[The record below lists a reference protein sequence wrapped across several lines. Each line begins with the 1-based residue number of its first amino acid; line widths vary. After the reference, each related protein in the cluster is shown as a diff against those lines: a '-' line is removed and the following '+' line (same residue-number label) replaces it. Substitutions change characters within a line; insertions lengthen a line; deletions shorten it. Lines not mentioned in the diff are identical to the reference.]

1 MPEPREPSTDS
12 FNDKPHATPT
22 NMSSSFPFV
31 SDMETECYPC
41 IPMQHVSVQ
50 NSPPLATMA
59 PTFTASSAT
68 SKKARIVTTNGI
80 SNGGASWLQ
89 ITINLHDS

>member
-1 MPEPREPSTDS
+1 
-12 FNDKPHATPT
+12 
-22 NMSSSFPFV
+22 
-31 SDMETECYPC
+31 METECYPC

-59 PTFTASSAT
+59 PTFTASSSSAT

-80 SNGGASWLQ
+80 SNGGALWAADC
-89 ITINLHDS
+89 NLHDS